1 MASRYF
7 RLGDGAWF
15 QLATR
20 KIKTSM
26 VNPVSM
32 KNFVKGSA
40 KVEEEGGTRL
50 ALEPWNGELIF
61 RGWKKFPSGGRN
73 IRWWIF

>member
-1 MASRYF
+1 
-7 RLGDGAWF
+7 
-15 QLATR
+15 
-20 KIKTSM
+20 M

-61 RGWKKFPSGGRN
+61 RGWKKVKGGTFVGGSFDFFLEFSFLSRCEGKY
-73 IRWWIF
+73 

>member
-1 MASRYF
+1 
-7 RLGDGAWF
+7 
-15 QLATR
+15 
-20 KIKTSM
+20 M

-40 KVEEEGGTRL
+40 KVEEEDGTRL

-61 RGWKKFPSGGRN
+61 RGWKKFPSEGRN